1 MAKRSSKASSAKASG
16 AKASGAKATGA
27 KSARASGD
35 AAQSAIEAALSL
47 AAEKGWRDLALADI
61 AEAAGLSI
69 GQLYAIYPSKTD
81 ILAAYS
87 RNIDAAVLAETEA
100 PGEEESAK
108 DRLFDLLMR
117 RFDKLDAHK
126 AGLVRIAEDTGRDP
140 LALVCSLA
148 NLDRSMAAM
157 LEAAGISTTGLRGVV
172 RIKGLAAVYL
182 AGMRAWFR
190 DDSADKAKTMAALDK
205 SLGRAER
212 MASGFGNPQRRAA
225 A

>member
-1 MAKRSSKASSAKASG
+1 MAKRSSKASSAKS
-16 AKASGAKATGA
+16 KSKPATA
-27 KSARASGD
+27 PGD
-35 AAQSAIEAALSL
+35 AGQSAIEAALTL

-87 RNIDAAVLAETEA
+87 RNIDAAVLAETET

-205 SLGRAER
+205 ALGRAER
-212 MASGFGNPQRRAA
+212 MASGFGSRQRRAA

>member
-1 MAKRSSKASSAKASG
+1 MAKRSSKASSAKPRAG
-16 AKASGAKATGA
+16 AAGAP
-27 KSARASGD
+27 SDARQA
-35 AAQSAIEAALSL
+35 AIEAALTL

-69 GQLYAIYPSKTD
+69 AELYAIYPSKSD

-87 RNIDAAVLAETEA
+87 RNIDAAVLAETQA
-100 PGEEESAK
+100 PGDGESTK

-126 AGLVRIAEDTGRDP
+126 AGLVRVAEDTGRDP

-148 NLDRSMAAM
+148 NLDRAMAAM
-157 LEAAGISTTGLRGVV
+157 LEAAGVSTTGLRGVV

-205 SLGRAER
+205 ALGRAER
-212 MASGFGNPQRRAA
+212 MASGLKNRQRRAA

>member
-1 MAKRSSKASSAKASG
+1 MAKRSSKESSAKASSAKASR
-16 AKASGAKATGA
+16 ASGG
-27 KSARASGD
+27 GD
-35 AAQSAIEAALSL
+35 AAQSAIEAALTL

-69 GQLYAIYPSKTD
+69 AQLYAIYPSKTD
-81 ILAAYS
+81 ILSAYS
-87 RNIDAAVLAETEA
+87 RNIDAAVLAETDA
-100 PGEEESAK
+100 PGEGESAK

-205 SLGRAER
+205 ALGRAER
-212 MASGFGNPQRRAA
+212 MASGLGGRQKRAA